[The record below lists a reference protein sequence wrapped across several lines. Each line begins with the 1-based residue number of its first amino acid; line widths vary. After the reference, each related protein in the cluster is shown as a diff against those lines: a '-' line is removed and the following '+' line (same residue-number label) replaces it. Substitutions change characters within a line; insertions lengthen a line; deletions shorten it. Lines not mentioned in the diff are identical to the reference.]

1 LKTRI
6 PNPGRTVSSR
16 KAFIVPKSNPRT
28 RTKVRNKEQILVALK
43 SAARKL
49 GHAPTSNEFT
59 RLSGITIN
67 QVRERFGGYRLAVRA
82 AGLTPRQWGLRVETA
97 ALLEDWGKAV
107 RQVGGVPS
115 RREYERVG
123 TYWYD
128 CLANRFQTWSQVP
141 AAFSR
146 FAAAGGLAGD
156 WTDVLEKIRR
166 GPIPKRGGCPDL
178 PKKRLAAQREA
189 ARMFYEAS
197 ASKAAQTNE
206 ALRSKPTEPPQP
218 VATIAATASRQPL
231 ATIASIAS
239 RQPVATMGSRQF
251 EVNIANPQMLPPP
264 LHGMKCVTDTMLA
277 VFIAELAPTG
287 LQWITAACFP
297 RRPLQD
303 RPLLGAPL
311 PLPAMAYE
319 PVNEMGVM
327 VLFSMMAHQLGFVI
341 ESVQSA
347 FPDCEAKI
355 EVEPGRWQHFRIEFE
370 YESRGF
376 KQHGHDPN
384 QCDLIVCWRHNWK
397 NCPPHMQVLE
407 LSKLVAQFAKR

>member
-1 LKTRI
+1 
-6 PNPGRTVSSR
+6 VSCPFEVR
-16 KAFIVPKSNPRT
+16 IVPKPKSRSRNSRP
-28 RTKVRNKEQILVALK
+28 KVRNKEQIVAALK
-43 SAARKL
+43 AAARKL

-82 AGLTPRQWGLRVETA
+82 AGLTPRQWGLRVDTA
-97 ALLEDWGKAV
+97 ALLEDWGKAA

-115 RREYERVG
+115 RREYERLG
-123 TYWYD
+123 SYWYD
-128 CLANRFQTWSQVP
+128 CLANRFQAWSQVP
-141 AAFSR
+141 AEFSR
-146 FAAAGGLAGD
+146 FAASGGLAGD
-156 WTDVLEKIRR
+156 WTDVLETIRS
-166 GPIPKRGGCPDL
+166 GPIPTRGGCPDL
-178 PKKRLAAQREA
+178 PKKRMAAKREA
-189 ARMFYEAS
+189 ARLAYKAGVTQGKLTEA
-197 ASKAAQTNE
+197 
-206 ALRSKPTEPPQP
+206 PPSQHAGP
-218 VATIAATASRQPL
+218 QQNVATTEARQPERS
-231 ATIASIAS
+231 T
-239 RQPVATMGSRQF
+239 
-251 EVNIANPQMLPPP
+251 ANPQILPPP

-297 RRPLQD
+297 RRPLKD
-303 RPLLGAPL
+303 RPLLGAPMS
-311 PLPAMAYE
+311 LPAMAYE

-376 KQHGHDPN
+376 KQHGHDPS

-397 NCPPHMQVLE
+397 NCPPNIQVLE
-407 LSKLVAQFAKR
+407 LSKLVAQLSPRFTPRPR

>member
-1 LKTRI
+1 MPKPRSRPPKSRPPKTR
-6 PNPGRTVSSR
+6 P
-16 KAFIVPKSNPRT
+16 
-28 RTKVRNKEQILVALK
+28 KVRSKKQILAALK
-43 SAARKL
+43 AAARKL

-67 QVRERFGGYRLAVRA
+67 QVRERFSGYRIAVRA

-115 RREYERVG
+115 RREYERLG
-123 TYWYD
+123 SYWYD
-128 CLANRFQTWSQVP
+128 CLANRFQAWSQVP

-146 FAAAGGLAGD
+146 FAASGGLAGD

-166 GPIPKRGGCPDL
+166 GPIPTRGGCYDL
-178 PKKRLAAQREA
+178 PAKREA
-189 ARMFYEAS
+189 ARLAYKARATQGAKPGEAP
-197 ASKAAQTNE
+197 
-206 ALRSKPTEPPQP
+206 ALQQAEPQQH
-218 VATIAATASRQPL
+218 VATTETRQPERN
-231 ATIASIAS
+231 A
-239 RQPVATMGSRQF
+239 
-251 EVNIANPQMLPPP
+251 ANPQMLPPP
-264 LHGMKCVTDTMLA
+264 LRGMKCVTDTMLA
-277 VFIAELAPTG
+277 VFIAEHAPTR

-297 RRPLQD
+297 RRPLKD

-311 PLPAMAYE
+311 GLPAMAYE

-341 ESVQSA
+341 ESVQSG

-376 KQHGHDPN
+376 KLHGHDPS
-384 QCDLIVCWRHNWK
+384 QCDLIVCWRHKWK
-397 NCPPHMQVLE
+397 NCPPNLQVLE
-407 LSKLVAQFAKR
+407 LSKLVGQIG

>member
-1 LKTRI
+1 M
-6 PNPGRTVSSR
+6 SSR
-16 KAFIVPKSNPRT
+16 EALIKPRPKPRT
-28 RTKVRNKEQILVALK
+28 KQQIIAALK

-67 QVRERFGGYRLAVRA
+67 QVRERFSGYRLAVRA
-82 AGLTPRQWGLRVETA
+82 AGLTPRQWGLRVDTA

-115 RREYERVG
+115 RREYDRVG
-123 TYWYD
+123 SYWYD

-146 FAAAGGLAGD
+146 FAASGGLAGD
-156 WTDVLEKIRR
+156 WTDVLEKIRC
-166 GPIPKRGGCPDL
+166 GPIPTRGGCPDL
-178 PKKRLAAQREA
+178 PKKRQA
-189 ARMFYEAS
+189 ARLARE
-197 ASKAAQTNE
+197 AQTNKSL
-206 ALRSKPTEPPQP
+206 APQQ
-218 VATIAATASRQPL
+218 AS
-231 ATIASIAS
+231 TIAS
-239 RQPVATMGSRQF
+239 RPQ
-251 EVNIANPQMLPPP
+251 EVHTANPQMLPPP
-264 LHGMKCVTDTMLA
+264 LWGKKCVTDTMLA

-297 RRPLQD
+297 RRPLKD
-303 RPLLGAPL
+303 RPLLGAPM

-327 VLFSMMAHQLGFVI
+327 VLFSMMAQQLGFVI
-341 ESVQSA
+341 EAVQSG

-370 YESRGF
+370 YESLQF
-376 KQHGHDPN
+376 KKHGHDPSH
-384 QCDLIVCWRHNWK
+384 CDMIVCWRHNWK
-397 NCPPHMQVLE
+397 N
-407 LSKLVAQFAKR
+407 